1 MLKIKTW
8 EELTICDNF
17 LFQKVMRNQRI
28 CKQLIE
34 KILHIHMTK
43 ITFPETEKQIDVNY
57 DSKSVRLDVYVHDDQ
72 GRIYDIEMQCSNN
85 DNELPKRTR
94 YYQAMI
100 DMAETEKGQDYQDL
114 KESYIIFICTF
125 DPFKQGKPMY
135 TFRNLCIENKELELE
150 DKTTKIF
157 LNSKGK
163 TETLDTD
170 IAAFLKY
177 VNGKAAEGT
186 FTKEIDQEVIRVKR
200 HDETRREYM
209 TYERELKQW
218 KRKCLA
224 EGLAKGE
231 KKGLAKGEEK
241 VRKET
246 ILNLAQI
253 HMPKETIAQVTR
265 SSIAYVE
272 EVIQN
277 AGK

>member
-1 MLKIKTW
+1 MKNK
-8 EELTICDNF
+8 
-17 LFQKVMRNQRI
+17 RI
-28 CKQLIE
+28 CKQLIG
-34 KILHIHMTK
+34 KILHIHITK

-125 DPFKQGKPMY
+125 DPFKQGYPIY
-135 TFRNLCIENKELELE
+135 TFRNLSIENKELELE

-186 FTKEIDQEVIRVKR
+186 FTKR
-200 HDETRREYM
+200 
-209 TYERELKQW
+209 

-224 EGLAKGE
+224 E
-231 KKGLAKGEEK
+231 GLAKGEEK

-265 SSIAYVE
+265 SNIAYVE
-272 EVIQN
+272 KVIQN

>member
-1 MLKIKTW
+1 
-8 EELTICDNF
+8 
-17 LFQKVMRNQRI
+17 
-28 CKQLIE
+28 
-34 KILHIHMTK
+34 
-43 ITFPETEKQIDVNY
+43 
-57 DSKSVRLDVYVHDDQ
+57 
-72 GRIYDIEMQCSNN
+72 
-85 DNELPKRTR
+85 
-94 YYQAMI
+94 
-100 DMAETEKGQDYQDL
+100 
-114 KESYIIFICTF
+114 
-125 DPFKQGKPMY
+125 MY

-231 KKGLAKGEEK
+231 EK

>member
-1 MLKIKTW
+1 
-8 EELTICDNF
+8 
-17 LFQKVMRNQRI
+17 
-28 CKQLIE
+28 
-34 KILHIHMTK
+34 
-43 ITFPETEKQIDVNY
+43 
-57 DSKSVRLDVYVHDDQ
+57 
-72 GRIYDIEMQCSNN
+72 
-85 DNELPKRTR
+85 
-94 YYQAMI
+94 
-100 DMAETEKGQDYQDL
+100 
-114 KESYIIFICTF
+114 
-125 DPFKQGKPMY
+125 MY

-177 VNGKAAEGT
+177 VNGKAAEDT
-186 FTKEIDQEVIRVKR
+186 FIKEIDQEVIRVKR

-224 EGLAKGE
+224 EGLAKG
-231 KKGLAKGEEK
+231 LAKGKEK

-253 HMPKETIAQVTR
+253 HMSKETIAQVTR

>member
-1 MLKIKTW
+1 
-8 EELTICDNF
+8 
-17 LFQKVMRNQRI
+17 
-28 CKQLIE
+28 
-34 KILHIHMTK
+34 
-43 ITFPETEKQIDVNY
+43 
-57 DSKSVRLDVYVHDDQ
+57 
-72 GRIYDIEMQCSNN
+72 
-85 DNELPKRTR
+85 
-94 YYQAMI
+94 
-100 DMAETEKGQDYQDL
+100 
-114 KESYIIFICTF
+114 
-125 DPFKQGKPMY
+125 MY

-186 FTKEIDQEVIRVKR
+186 FTKEIDQEVIRVKK

-224 EGLAKGE
+224 E
-231 KKGLAKGEEK
+231 GLAKGEEK

>member
-1 MLKIKTW
+1 
-8 EELTICDNF
+8 
-17 LFQKVMRNQRI
+17 
-28 CKQLIE
+28 
-34 KILHIHMTK
+34 
-43 ITFPETEKQIDVNY
+43 
-57 DSKSVRLDVYVHDDQ
+57 
-72 GRIYDIEMQCSNN
+72 
-85 DNELPKRTR
+85 
-94 YYQAMI
+94 
-100 DMAETEKGQDYQDL
+100 
-114 KESYIIFICTF
+114 
-125 DPFKQGKPMY
+125 MY

-163 TETLDTD
+163 TEALDTD

-177 VNGKAAEGT
+177 VNGKAAEDT

-224 EGLAKGE
+224 EGLAKG
-231 KKGLAKGEEK
+231 LAKGEEK

-253 HMPKETIAQVTR
+253 HMSKETIAQVTR
-265 SSIAYVE
+265 SSIDYVE

-277 AGK
+277 AEK

>member
-1 MLKIKTW
+1 MPKIKTW

-34 KILHIHMTK
+34 KILHIHITK

-57 DSKSVRLDVYVHDDQ
+57 DSKSVRLDVYVYDDQ
-72 GRIYDIEMQCSNN
+72 NRIYDIEMQCSNN

-125 DPFKQGKPMY
+125 DPFKRENPMY

-224 EGLAKGE
+224 EGQA
-231 KKGLAKGEEK
+231 KGLAKGKEK

-272 EVIQN
+272 KVIQN
-277 AGK
+277 AGR

>member
-1 MLKIKTW
+1 
-8 EELTICDNF
+8 
-17 LFQKVMRNQRI
+17 
-28 CKQLIE
+28 
-34 KILHIHMTK
+34 
-43 ITFPETEKQIDVNY
+43 
-57 DSKSVRLDVYVHDDQ
+57 
-72 GRIYDIEMQCSNN
+72 MQCSNN

-125 DPFKQGKPMY
+125 DPFKQGNPMY

-224 EGLAKGE
+224 EGKE
-231 KKGLAKGEEK
+231 EEK
-241 VRKET
+241 RET
-246 ILNLAQI
+246 ILNLSKI
-253 HMPKETIAQVTR
+253 KMPKETIAQVTR

-277 AGK
+277 ARK